1 MDSNSSI
8 LVVNASEYMRDYIQG
23 ALKKQGH
30 KRTLVAVDG
39 KDALDMLMEHKVS
52 LIITDLD
59 MPKVSGLDLV
69 KALSDHSALKSIPC
83 IITTPEISSDNFK
96 EAMQAG
102 AADYIKKPF
111 TSSELDIKI
120 KAIQH
125 KKEAN
130 L

>member
-69 KALSDHSALKSIPC
+69 KALSDHSVLKSIPC